1 MAWSRT
7 FAHIQEIA
15 LGKLTMADFK
25 LEKGNK
31 SSFSGLGLH
40 NWLVK
45 QCDAVGIKRPTPI
58 QHNCIPPILKGNDCI
73 GCAKTGS
80 GKTAAFA
87 LPIIQAL
94 SVDPYGVFGLVITPT
109 RELAIQISEQFKV
122 LGKPIGLKVTVIIGG
137 IDMVEQGLQLSR
149 KPHIVIATPGRLADH
164 IKSTNTFDLRAIR
177 FLVLDEA
184 DRLLEGN
191 FGPDLEVIFDFLPA
205 KRQTLLFS
213 ATITDTMK
221 ELQKMSMNK
230 PFFWHSK
237 APVAT
242 VEQLDQRYVLM
253 PAQVKDAYL
262 MYIISEFTETN
273 KDNSVIIFTST
284 CKYCHVLSIMLRNL
298 GMRCATLH
306 SLVKQKTRIASLAQF
321 KSNHVRILVATD
333 LASRGLDIP
342 MVQMIVNHNVPTSPK
357 DYIHRVGRTARAG
370 RGGMAITMV
379 TQFDVKLVQAIEKT
393 INTKMTE
400 YKVTEKEVL
409 PILNEV
415 ALAKSKAEM
424 KLEELDFGER
434 KAIHKRKQL
443 ILEGKDPDEV
453 EEEER
458 AGPSKKKKQQ
468 PNEAQRVHTAAH
480 KAKRKQLK
488 EKLSKRKKSR

>member
-1 MAWSRT
+1 
-7 FAHIQEIA
+7 
-15 LGKLTMADFK
+15 MADFE
-25 LEKGNK
+25 LETGKV
-31 SSFSGLGLH
+31 SSFSKLGLH
-40 NWLVK
+40 EWLSK
-45 QCDAVGIKRPTPI
+45 QCQAVGIKRPTPI

-87 LPIIQAL
+87 LPILQKL
-94 SVDPYGVFGLVITPT
+94 SEDPYSVFALIITPT
-109 RELAIQISEQFKV
+109 RELAIQIAEQFRV
-122 LGKPIGLKVTVIIGG
+122 LGKPIGLRVSVIIGG
-137 IDMVEQGLQLSR
+137 LDMVQQGLELSR
-149 KPHIVIATPGRLADH
+149 KPHVVIATPGRLADH
-164 IKSTNTFDLRAIR
+164 IKSSDTFDFQAIT

-237 APVAT
+237 APQAT

-262 MYIISEFTETN
+262 MYVVNEFTEKH
-273 KDNSVIIFTST
+273 KDHSVIIFTST

-298 GMRCATLH
+298 GMPCVTLH
-306 SLVKQKTRIASLAQF
+306 SLVKQRTRIASLAQF

-342 MVQMIVNHNVPTSPK
+342 MVQMVVNHNVPTSPK

-370 RGGMAITMV
+370 RGGMSVTMV

-393 INTKMTE
+393 INTKLTE
-400 YKVTEKEVL
+400 YKVEEKHVL

-415 ALAKSKAEM
+415 ALAKSQAEM

-443 ILEGKDPDEV
+443 ILEGKDPDE
-453 EEEER
+453 EESLAESR
-458 AGPSKKKKQQ
+458 RKKHRPSGKQSMMEHRQKGKKKM
-468 PNEAQRVHTAAH
+468 
-480 KAKRKQLK
+480 
-488 EKLSKRKKSR
+488 KKVKGR

>member
-1 MAWSRT
+1 
-7 FAHIQEIA
+7 
-15 LGKLTMADFK
+15 MADFEV
-25 LEKGNK
+25 EKGK
-31 SSFSGLGLH
+31 RLSFAGLGLH
-40 NWLVK
+40 DWLVR
-45 QCDAVGIKRPTPI
+45 QCEAVGIKQPTPI
-58 QHNCIPPILKGNDCI
+58 QHNCIPAILRGSDCI

-87 LPIIQAL
+87 LPILQKL
-94 SVDPYGVFGLVITPT
+94 SEDPYGVFGLVVTPT
-109 RELAIQISEQFKV
+109 RELGIQIAEQFRV
-122 LGKPIGLKVTVIIGG
+122 LGKPIGLRVAVVIGG
-137 IDMVEQGLQLSR
+137 IDMVEQGLELSK

-164 IKSTNTFDLRAIR
+164 IKSTTTFDLHAIK

-230 PFFWHSK
+230 PYFWHSK

-262 MYIISEFTETN
+262 MYIISEFTEKN
-273 KDNSVIIFTST
+273 KDHSVIIFTST

-298 GMRCATLH
+298 GMPCATLH
-306 SLVKQKTRIASLAQF
+306 SLVKQKTRIASLAMF

-342 MVQMIVNHNVPTSPK
+342 MVQMVINHNVPTSPK

-370 RGGMAITMV
+370 RGGMSITMV

-400 YKVTEKEVL
+400 YKVPEKKVL

-443 ILEGKDPDEV
+443 ILEGKDPDE
-453 EEEER
+453 EDTKR
-458 AGPSKKKKQQ
+458 AGPSQKKTKQHK
-468 PNEAQRVHTAAH
+468 NEPDQSWMVSQRKHQS
-480 KAKRKQLK
+480 KGKNKLK
-488 EKLSKRKKSR
+488 GKLSKGKKSR

>member
-1 MAWSRT
+1 
-7 FAHIQEIA
+7 
-15 LGKLTMADFK
+15 MADFEV
-25 LEKGNK
+25 EKGK
-31 SSFSGLGLH
+31 RLSFSGLGLH
-40 NWLVK
+40 DWLVR
-45 QCDAVGIKRPTPI
+45 QCEAVGIKQPTPI
-58 QHNCIPPILKGNDCI
+58 QHNCIPPILKGSDCI

-87 LPIIQAL
+87 LPILQKL
-94 SVDPYGVFGLVITPT
+94 SEDPYGVFGLVVTPT
-109 RELAIQISEQFKV
+109 RELGIQIAEQFRV
-122 LGKPIGLKVTVIIGG
+122 LGKPIGLRVTVVIGG
-137 IDMVEQGLQLSR
+137 IDMVEQGRELSK

-164 IKSTNTFDLRAIR
+164 IKSTSTFDLHAIK

-221 ELQKMSMNK
+221 ELQKMSMDK
-230 PFFWHSK
+230 PFSWHSK

-262 MYIISEFTETN
+262 MYIISEFTEKN
-273 KDNSVIIFTST
+273 RDHSLIIFTST

-298 GMRCATLH
+298 GMQCATLH
-306 SLVKQKTRIASLAQF
+306 SLVKQKTRIASLAMF

-342 MVQMIVNHNVPTSPK
+342 MVQMIINHNVPTSPK

-370 RGGMAITMV
+370 RGGMSITMV

-400 YKVTEKEVL
+400 YKVPEKNVL

-434 KAIHKRKQL
+434 RAIHKRKQL
-443 ILEGKDPDEV
+443 ILEGKDPDEAD
-453 EEEER
+453 EEIKR
-458 AGPSKKKKQQ
+458 AGPSQKKKKSHQQ
-468 PNEAQRVHTAAH
+468 ESNQSSSESHGKH
-480 KAKRKQLK
+480 KSKGKQ
-488 EKLSKRKKSR
+488 SKGKKSR